1 MKNIAIVILAAGK
14 SSRMNAIKQLEK
26 INNKTLLEITLEKV
40 KNIFSDNIFCVL
52 GSNHDQI
59 INKTNS
65 EDIEFIKN
73 KHFENGLSSSII
85 SSLNYFKINKLYF
98 DGIFILLADQPAIE
112 TSYLEAMYHLFQ
124 EKKHLIIASNYGN
137 KLGAPVIIPKKHF
150 SSLLLIE
157 GDKGAQEFI
166 NNKKN
171 EVIYPIQTTN
181 LLDIDTKED
190 LLIYQNSFLNS

>member
-40 KNIFSDNIFCVL
+40 KNIFSYNIFCVL

-85 SSLNYFKINKLYF
+85 SSLNYFKNNKLYF

-157 GDKGAQEFI
+157 GDKGAQVFI

>member
-14 SSRMNAIKQLEK
+14 SSRMSAIKQLEK

-40 KNIFSDNIFCVL
+40 NSIFSENIFCVL
-52 GSNHDQI
+52 GANYEKIRQK
-59 INKTNS
+59 INN
-65 EDIEFIKN
+65 ENIEFIQN
-73 KHFENGLSSSII
+73 NYFENGLSSSIVA
-85 SSLNYFKINKLYF
+85 SLHYFKNNKLKF
-98 DGIFILLADQPAIE
+98 DGVFILLADQPAIE
-112 TSYLEAMYHLFQ
+112 TSYLEAMYNLFQ
-124 EKKHLIIASNYGN
+124 RKKQLIIASNYGN

-166 NNKKN
+166 NDNN
-171 EVIYPIQTTN
+171 SEVIWPKQKTN
-181 LLDIDTKED
+181 LFDIDTKKD

>member
-73 KHFENGLSSSII
+73 KHFENGLSSSIVA
-85 SSLNYFKINKLYF
+85 SLNYFKINKLYF

>member
-40 KNIFSDNIFCVL
+40 KSIFSNNIFCVL

-85 SSLNYFKINKLYF
+85 SSLNYFKNNKLYF

>member
-40 KNIFSDNIFCVL
+40 KNIFSNNIFCIL

-85 SSLNYFKINKLYF
+85 SSLNYFKNNKLYF

>member
-40 KNIFSDNIFCVL
+40 KNIFSDNIFCIL

-85 SSLNYFKINKLYF
+85 SSLNYFKNNKLYF

>member
-40 KNIFSDNIFCVL
+40 KNIFSNNIFCVL

-85 SSLNYFKINKLYF
+85 SSLNYFKNNKLYF